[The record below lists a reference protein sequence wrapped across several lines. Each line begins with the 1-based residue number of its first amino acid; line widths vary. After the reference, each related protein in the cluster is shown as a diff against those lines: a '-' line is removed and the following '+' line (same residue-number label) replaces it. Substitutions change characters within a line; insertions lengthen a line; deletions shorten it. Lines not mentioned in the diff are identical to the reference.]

1 MVNNYTIERRKKLEP
16 KLLTEEE
23 TPQQNQ
29 QVVFVEPSG
38 KN

>member
-1 MVNNYTIERRKKLEP
+1 MVNNYTIERRKKLERKP
-16 KLLTEEE
+16 INEEE